1 MMTRRYL
8 TSALLALAACLT
20 PIFAAAQ
27 HDPSRSHEPRPTA
40 AGITEGDLRTRL
52 FIFADD
58 SMMGREAGTEGHVKS
73 TEYIAAELRRLGL
86 EPAGDSGTYFQS
98 VPLVRRALDE
108 ASTVTVGGTAL
119 ALWTD
124 VVPVRAGAATEVTPV
139 FGGVL
144 HDSSTWI
151 ARDAARGRLVVLHAP
166 RAPISL
172 TMMREGA
179 RYEHAAAMAIVVPPQ
194 LQQAYTNFLRRP
206 QVSLRQEQQAATV
219 PVMLLSEEAAARVLG
234 AAVEQSQPGRTGA
247 PARVNFAYAE
257 TPVPARNVIAVLP
270 GSDPALRGQYVAIG
284 AHSDHD
290 GVAATPVDHDSLR
303 EFNAEV
309 ERRAH
314 AKGGSLTA
322 AERREI
328 VVNVDSLRAIRPA
341 RLDSI
346 YNGADDDGSGS
357 VAVLEIAEA
366 MAAAAQKPRRSMLF
380 VWHTAEEKGLVG
392 ADWYTA
398 HPTVPRDSI
407 VAQLNIDMIGR
418 GGADDIP
425 NGGPT
430 YLQLIGSRRLSTQL
444 GDLVEEVNKE
454 RRTPFVFDYQFDASG
469 HPEQYYCRS
478 DHYMYARYGIPV
490 VFFSTGDHRDYHQL
504 TDEPQY
510 INYANLTNVTQLIHA
525 VGLRVANL
533 DARVVVDQPRPPLGS
548 ACRQ

>member
-1 MMTRRYL
+1 MTRMH
-8 TSALLALAACLT
+8 LAAT
-20 PIFAAAQ
+20 F
-27 HDPSRSHEPRPTA
+27 TA
-40 AGITEGDLRTRL
+40 ATLCGLPLVASGQAPAAVAGPAGSATTATISENDLRTRL

-58 SMMGREAGTEGHVKS
+58 SMQGREAGTAGHLRS
-73 TEYIAAELRRLGL
+73 TDYIAAELKALGL
-86 EPAGDSGTYFQS
+86 RPAGENGTYFQT
-98 VPLVRRALDE
+98 VPLARRAIDE
-108 ASTVTVGGTAL
+108 ASAVTVDGAPLELWSDVIPVRGGTLTGAT
-119 ALWTD
+119 A
-124 VVPVRAGAATEVTPV
+124 VFAGA
-139 FGGVL
+139 L
-144 HDSSTWI
+144 DDSSTWI
-151 ARDAARGRLVVLHAP
+151 APDAVRGRLVIF
-166 RAPISL
+166 RAGRGPVGL
-172 TMMREGA
+172 PPMREGA
-179 RYEHAAAMAIVVPPQ
+179 RFEHAAGVAIIVPSQ
-194 LQQAYTNFLRRP
+194 MLAAYANFLRRP
-206 QVSLRQEQQAATV
+206 RLALRQEQSGSTVPALLLSDDAATR
-219 PVMLLSEEAAARVLG
+219 LLG
-234 AAVEQSQPGRTGA
+234 APADSAQPGRTGGA
-247 PARVNFAYAE
+247 VRAVISYGE
-257 TPVPARNVIAVLP
+257 SLVPARNVVAVLP
-270 GSDPALRGQYVAIG
+270 GTDSALRGQYVAVG

-290 GVAATPVDHDSLR
+290 GVADRPVDHDSLR
-303 EFNAEV
+303 AFNAEV
-309 ERRAH
+309 ERRQRV
-314 AKGGSLTA
+314 KGGALTP

-328 VVNVDSLRAIRPA
+328 VVNLDSLRAVRPV

-366 MAAAAQKPRRSMLF
+366 LVRGAQKPRRSVLF
-380 VWHTAEEKGLVG
+380 VWHTAEEKGLIG

-444 GDLVEEVNKE
+444 GDLVEEVNKA
-454 RRTPFVFDYQFDASG
+454 RRVPFVFDYQFDAAG

-510 INYANLTNVTQLIHA
+510 INYSNLTSVTRLIHDVA
-525 VGLRVANL
+525 LRVANL
-533 DARVVVDQPRPPLGS
+533 DRRIEVDQPRPAPGT